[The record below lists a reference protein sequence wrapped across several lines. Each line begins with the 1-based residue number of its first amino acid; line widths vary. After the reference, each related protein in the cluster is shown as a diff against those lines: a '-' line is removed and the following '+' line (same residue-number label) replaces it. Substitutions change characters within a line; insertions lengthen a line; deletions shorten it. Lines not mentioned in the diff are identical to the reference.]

1 MKHLVVLI
9 VCVLEPLFKQ
19 RNSQDSFEES
29 EETEQHF
36 AYKVIVSWSDNKEQ
50 LKNNK
55 VKSAILYRYN
65 NIILL
70 CCLLLLERL
79 SRCISADVLRVFF
92 SFQVC

>member
-9 VCVLEPLFKQ
+9 VCVHELLFKQ

-65 NIILL
+65 NIIL